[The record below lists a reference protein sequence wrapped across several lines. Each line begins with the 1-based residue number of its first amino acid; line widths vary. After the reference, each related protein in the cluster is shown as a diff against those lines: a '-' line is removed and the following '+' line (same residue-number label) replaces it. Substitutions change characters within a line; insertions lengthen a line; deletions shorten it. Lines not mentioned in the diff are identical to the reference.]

1 MNREQRKDILEAVG
15 FGAIVASLIFVA
27 FEVRQNTSQMRVEAA
42 YSINEALQSLNE
54 SQYEDPTRVDLLIR
68 GEQDLNSLS
77 PIESAQFTRFQLT
90 RLNLCEYILGLE
102 DEGLPDV
109 HIRYVEVIVREF
121 NSKPGLAQWYEKFD
135 DGSYVGSEEFWSRLK
150 TR

>member
-54 SQYEDPTRVDLLIR
+54 SQYEDPTLVDLLIR

-121 NSKPGLAQWYEKFD
+121 NSKPGLAQWYEMM
-135 DGSYVGSEEFWSRLK
+135 DGTYVGSEEFWSRLK

>member
-15 FGAIVASLIFVA
+15 YGAIVASLVFVA
-27 FEVRQNTSQMRVEAA
+27 LEVRQNTSQMRTEAA
-42 YSINEALQSLNE
+42 YSINEALQALNE
-54 SQYEDPTRVDLLIR
+54 SQYEDPSLVDLMIR
-68 GEQDLNSLS
+68 GEQDFNSLG
-77 PIESAQFTRFQLT
+77 PVDSARFTRYQLT

-109 HIRYVEVIVREF
+109 HIGYVEYIVREF
-121 NSKPGLAQWYEKFD
+121 NSKPGLAQWIEMI

-150 TR
+150 GR